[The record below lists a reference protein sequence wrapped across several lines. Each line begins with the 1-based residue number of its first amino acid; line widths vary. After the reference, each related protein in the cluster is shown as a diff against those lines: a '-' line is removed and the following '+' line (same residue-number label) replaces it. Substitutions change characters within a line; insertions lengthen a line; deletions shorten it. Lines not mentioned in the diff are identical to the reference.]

1 MDWGHTDNTHDMDD
15 TVQKNISFK
24 TVNEYYLLAGK
35 IHAYLNRLHT
45 YQMVVWYAFSSSL
58 ISKHPI
64 PIFVKKG
71 FAYKRAFHSNENLY
85 QSFRPHSD
93 AYL

>member
-1 MDWGHTDNTHDMDD
+1 MDY

-24 TVNEYYLLAGK
+24 TANEYYLLAGK

-71 FAYKRAFHSNENLY
+71 FDYKRAFLSNKNLY
-85 QSFRPHSD
+85 DSTAKDWTQKYAKKTIKSTINS
-93 AYL
+93 